1 MIFAFAVVSST
12 PIPARIHLKDFETP
26 ADNSTSDDSS
36 TTAFTTRVR
45 VEPSQPA
52 LSYVDKQ
59 TRATV
64 LHIFYTQN
72 TFLFR
77 CHSYQTSPL
86 HKWLTA
92 TAHNYAPEARLIR
105 RVMLEI
111 SVNKTCGDAAALPL
125 TNSRSGEQHVY
136 RVLVSET
143 PGVEGVR
150 VRFGADLAVMCSC
163 AMREA
168 GLLKPAPPQ
177 PTGIFYVQESVSTAA
192 LSFAQDVEYELV
204 LMPNC
209 RWQFCD
215 EKTRSACKDCG
226 LRVHRR
232 EPMGRF
238 LLERIR
244 RQLREKAERRE
255 REWER
260 AQIVAAREAERLE
273 RERERE
279 RESAAE
285 QAESAARWEASM
297 GELNASGERLL
308 AALRERMDQDKKQE
322 KQKQENPPAEA
333 RCVTM

>member
-1 MIFAFAVVSST
+1 
-12 PIPARIHLKDFETP
+12 
-26 ADNSTSDDSS
+26 
-36 TTAFTTRVR
+36 
-45 VEPSQPA
+45 
-52 LSYVDKQ
+52 
-59 TRATV
+59 
-64 LHIFYTQN
+64 
-72 TFLFR
+72 
-77 CHSYQTSPL
+77 
-86 HKWLTA
+86 
-92 TAHNYAPEARLIR
+92 
-105 RVMLEI
+105 
-111 SVNKTCGDAAALPL
+111 
-125 TNSRSGEQHVY
+125 
-136 RVLVSET
+136 
-143 PGVEGVR
+143 
-150 VRFGADLAVMCSC
+150 
-163 AMREA
+163 MREA

-244 RQLREKAERRE
+244 RQLREEAERRE

-322 KQKQENPPAEA
+322 KQKQEKPPAEA